1 MAGDI
6 VPIELGLTDGDVVTL
21 WAPQW
26 REGDDEWQALLGRD
40 EDFFV
45 FDGVAELAAFIRND
59 DDHDLAE
66 HPSWHVVK
74 ALSAAELEPD
84 DEHVFDLVGVP
95 ELAAGTP
102 DALTVAELDDI
113 LAMARNLGDVCDL
126 DVVIEFFDSNPDLG
140 KLALGHAAFTGS
152 SGAKAW
158 TQIGK
163 TIVNGWDAVLDA
175 IDEAVTTPAVDKAAV
190 ALAEAE
196 LLAADEN
203 DVEADDAA
211 EDSDDV
217 DPLDEDEGDDEDDE
231 DDEDDFWTHVGIDP
245 IKIINGP
252 DELYTLRCYL
262 DDVPIFLG
270 KDGTILAFRT
280 PRALARYLADPHD
293 NELAEVSTYPEIATA
308 ATDGSLEIS
317 VIDDNTYLLTGL
329 VEDLAAGREH
339 VDAEQLDLAVEL
351 LNDAADF
358 ADDDSVENALAKT
371 TPLGWYISYLLK
383 PDPNRL
389 APAAPHDTEAAAF
402 RELLHELEGRLRIL

>member
-1 MAGDI
+1 MTGDI

-26 REGDDEWQALLGRD
+26 REGDDEWQAFLGRD
-40 EDFFV
+40 DDFFV

-59 DDHDLAE
+59 DDNDLAE

-74 ALSAAELEPD
+74 ALSAAELEPE

-113 LAMARNLGDVCDL
+113 LSMARNLGDVCEL
-126 DVVIEFFDSNPDLG
+126 EVVIEFFDSHPDLA
-140 KLALGHAAFTGS
+140 KLSLGHAAFAGS

-163 TIVNGWDAVLDA
+163 AIVDGWDAVLDA
-175 IDEAVTTPAVDKAAV
+175 IDGAMTTPDVDEAAV

-196 LLAADEN
+196 LLTADEN

-217 DPLDEDEGDDEDDE
+217 DPLDEDEEDDE
-231 DDEDDFWTHVGIDP
+231 DEADDFWTHVGIDP
-245 IKIINGP
+245 IKIINGS
-252 DELYTLRCYL
+252 DEFYTLRCYL

-280 PRALARYLADPHD
+280 ARALARYLADPHD
-293 NELAEVSTYPEIATA
+293 HELAEVSTYPEIATA
-308 ATDGSLEIS
+308 ATDGSLDIT

-329 VEDLAAGREH
+329 VEDLASGPKH
-339 VDAEQLDLAVEL
+339 VDADQLDLAVEL

-358 ADDDSVENALAKT
+358 ADDDAVENALAKT
-371 TPLGWYISYLLK
+371 TPLGWYVSYVLK
-383 PDPNRL
+383 PDPSRL
-389 APAAPHDTEAAAF
+389 APSAPHDAEAAAF
-402 RELLHELEGRLRIL
+402 RELLHGLEARLRIM